1 MELKERLEF
10 GFLVGVLLVGAEY
23 CIENFGYGPCNW
35 GWALL
40 SYEVLTGGEG

>member
-35 GWALL
+35 GWTLL
-40 SYEVLTGGEG
+40 S